1 MNVKESLSQVV
12 INTIEEL
19 YATTISQD
27 SINIQKT
34 RKEFE
39 GDFTL
44 MVFPFVKI
52 SKKNPDIT
60 AKEIGDSLKNK
71 LDYVESFNVVKGFL
85 NISLKH
91 TFWLDFLQKESKNDT
106 FGHRT
111 PSENTSPIL
120 LEFSSPNTNKPLHL
134 GHIRNNLLGD
144 AIARILT
151 ANGKNVI
158 RLNLVNDRGIHIC
171 KSMLMHQKHFA
182 NETPQSTNTKGDKL
196 VGKYYVAFDKQYK
209 NEIEQLAESGI
220 PKDVAEKKAPILLEA
235 QEMLRKWEDEDKAVR
250 VLWQTMNQWVYQGFD
265 LTYKRLGIHFD
276 KTYYESDTYLLGKK
290 IIEEGLKK
298 HVFYQHEDGSI
309 RIDLQADG
317 LDEKILLRADGT
329 SVYITQDIG
338 NAVLRYEEYQPSQ
351 LVYVVGNE
359 QNYHFDV
366 LRLILAKK
374 LAYPWANRL
383 FHLSYGMVELPSGKM
398 KSREG
403 TVVDADDLMDEMVA
417 MAKQKTEEL
426 GKTAFSDAE
435 IDELS
440 ETIGLGALKYFILKV
455 DPKKNILFNPD
466 ESIDLNGN
474 TAPFI
479 QYTYA
484 RICSLLRK
492 STEASLPLTTVDIS
506 RQDTEKEILRLLYA
520 YPETIE
526 TASEDLN
533 PSLIANYIYELVKVY
548 NRFYQETPILKEE
561 NQALRLFRLHLSAF
575 TARTVS
581 DAMSLLGINM
591 PERM

>member
-276 KTYYESDTYLLGKK
+276 KTYYESDTYLLGK
-290 IIEEGLKK
+290 IIEEGLKAR
-298 HVFYQHEDGSI
+298 F
-309 RIDLQADG
+309 
-317 LDEKILLRADGT
+317 
-329 SVYITQDIG
+329 
-338 NAVLRYEEYQPSQ
+338 
-351 LVYVVGNE
+351 
-359 QNYHFDV
+359 
-366 LRLILAKK
+366 
-374 LAYPWANRL
+374 
-383 FHLSYGMVELPSGKM
+383 LS
-398 KSREG
+398 
-403 TVVDADDLMDEMVA
+403 T
-417 MAKQKTEEL
+417 
-426 GKTAFSDAE
+426 
-435 IDELS
+435 
-440 ETIGLGALKYFILKV
+440 
-455 DPKKNILFNPD
+455 
-466 ESIDLNGN
+466 
-474 TAPFI
+474 
-479 QYTYA
+479 
-484 RICSLLRK
+484 
-492 STEASLPLTTVDIS
+492 
-506 RQDTEKEILRLLYA
+506 
-520 YPETIE
+520 
-526 TASEDLN
+526 
-533 PSLIANYIYELVKVY
+533 
-548 NRFYQETPILKEE
+548 
-561 NQALRLFRLHLSAF
+561 
-575 TARTVS
+575 
-581 DAMSLLGINM
+581 
-591 PERM
+591 